1 MVHDI
6 ERSRLAKLFPL
17 VVAGVLAVTA
27 CGGPQL
33 GKENFPRT
41 TVPAASGDGGG
52 GPITDAAVAAG
63 ALRQVLP
70 CQFLDAAALSPLGTP
85 EGDPTASSVRYDECS
100 AKVRDAGGKELSV
113 DVQLGAIVLFAS
125 DKTTGQVGGLPQV
138 EVPDPTGGGSCEVSA
153 LTSRDPSLGVAF
165 EIDYPGGDPCRAGR
179 TLLAPAVDKLH
190 NSPQKYPE
198 VKGSSLTADACAV
211 LDQSVV
217 DGVLKGA
224 KAAATGLH
232 SCQWGNSPNLTV
244 MFFPALAP
252 LEGDGWLKA
261 DVGGANQAYAKKG
274 TAGTDCKVEWQ
285 HRPWQGDHVEIVQ
298 VGYTDYDLKP
308 GTGDPCGTA
317 TTLAK
322 GVAAELPRP

>member
-1 MVHDI
+1 MAHDLKLG
-6 ERSRLAKLFPL
+6 RLFPL
-17 VVAGVLAVTA
+17 VVAGVLVLTA

-41 TVPAASGDGGG
+41 TVPAASGDGGS
-52 GPITDAAVAAG
+52 GPITDAAVTTG
-63 ALRQVLP
+63 ALRPVLP
-70 CQFLDAAALSPLGTP
+70 CQFLDNTSLSALGTP
-85 EGDPTASSVRYDECS
+85 EGEPMASSVRFDECS
-100 AKVRDAGGKELSV
+100 TKVRDAGGKELSV

-138 EVPDPTGGGSCEVSA
+138 EVPDTTGGSCEVSA

-198 VKGSSLTADACAV
+198 VKGSVLTADACAV
-211 LDQSVV
+211 LDQSAV
-217 DGVLKGA
+217 DAVLKGT
-224 KAAATGLH
+224 KGGATGLH

-244 MFFPALAP
+244 MFFPAFPP

-285 HRPWQGDHVEIVQ
+285 HRPWQGDHVEVVQ
-298 VGYTDYDLKP
+298 VGFTDYDLKP
-308 GTGDPCGTA
+308 GAGDPCATA

-322 GVAAELPRP
+322 SVAGNLPRP

>member
-1 MVHDI
+1 MAHALKLG
-6 ERSRLAKLFPL
+6 RLFAL
-17 VVAGVLAVTA
+17 VAAGVLVLTA

-41 TVPAASGDGGG
+41 TVPAASGDGGS
-52 GPITDAAVAAG
+52 GPITDAAVTTG
-63 ALRQVLP
+63 ALRPVLP
-70 CQFLDAAALSPLGTP
+70 CQFLDTASLSALGTP
-85 EGDPTASSVRYDECS
+85 EGEPAASSVRFDECS
-100 AKVRDAGGKELSV
+100 TKVRDAGGKELSV

-138 EVPDPTGGGSCEVSA
+138 EVPDTTGGSCEVSA

-190 NSPQKYPE
+190 NSPQKYPD
-198 VKGSSLTADACAV
+198 VKGSVLTADACAV
-211 LDQSVV
+211 LDQSAV
-217 DGVLKGA
+217 DAVLKGT
-224 KAAATGLH
+224 KGGATGLH
-232 SCQWGNSPNLTV
+232 SCQWGNSPNITV
-244 MFFPALAP
+244 MFFPALPP

-285 HRPWQGDHVEIVQ
+285 HRPWQGDHVEVVQ
-298 VGYTDYDLKP
+298 VGFTDYDLKP
-308 GTGDPCGTA
+308 GTGDPCATA

-322 GVAAELPRP
+322 SVAGNLPRP

>member
-1 MVHDI
+1 MLRVARDLKLG
-6 ERSRLAKLFPL
+6 RLFPL
-17 VVAGVLAVTA
+17 VVAGVLVLTA

-41 TVPAASGDGGG
+41 TVPAASGDGGS

-63 ALRQVLP
+63 SLRQVLP
-70 CQFLDAAALSPLGTP
+70 CQFLDKASLSALGTP
-85 EGDPTASSVRYDECS
+85 EGEPTASSVRFDECS

-138 EVPDPTGGGSCEVSA
+138 EVPDTTGGSCEVSA
-153 LTSRDPSLGVAF
+153 LTSRDPSLGIAF

-179 TLLAPAVDKLH
+179 TLLAPAVDKVH
-190 NSPQKYPE
+190 NSPLKYPD
-198 VKGSSLTADACAV
+198 VKGSVLTADACAV
-211 LDQSVV
+211 LDQSAV
-217 DGVLKGA
+217 DAVLKGT
-224 KAAATGLH
+224 KGGATGLH
-232 SCQWGNSPNLTV
+232 SCQWGDSPNVTV
-244 MFFPALAP
+244 MFFPALPP

-285 HRPWQGDHVEIVQ
+285 HRAWQGDHVEVVQ
-298 VGYTDYDLKP
+298 VGFTDYDLKP
-308 GTGDPCGTA
+308 GTGDPCATA

-322 GVAAELPRP
+322 SVAGNLPRA